1 MFTVKNIFKSLFSN
15 QAALDNRKMK
25 WYVTLIMFVLAI
37 FLPWIPTLSTGY
49 RSNGGAIFAN
59 KNNFEVSTA
68 LKHVIAEEDYF
79 KTIKINNKDGAY
91 SLDMNGLNDEAFYGD
106 STKDSKYN
114 WTNELNGTSDK
125 ALFKSSYVD
134 ENGNG
139 ASPYIKNPTDLK
151 RDYYFDSIGADVT
164 VTKTEK
170 ASDSAGTTT
179 TTTTVERRVYLELY
193 MIPGLSRND
202 ANAINYLTNFTTTVI
217 LNKDLNGVNHN
228 IPHSYMILLQDYMK
242 VYFYPFTATTATV
255 AASGSYAG
263 KLDEGF
269 AKVDLNGA
277 TTLYDFM
284 LSKGELNIQDGFT
297 KNFIALTDGAARE
310 YTIYAT
316 WMQVLTLTIAGAA
329 SILICTLLIFI
340 FFKRKTSIYRDS
352 NFFHA
357 INTAVNMSITPALL
371 SMLFGFFTSNYS
383 MMAIIGC
390 NLIRAVFVMNR
401 ICPPQT
407 ADTSKPVYQARS

>member
-25 WYVTLIMFVLAI
+25 WYVTLIMFVLAV
-37 FLPWIPTLSTGY
+37 FLPWIPTLSSGY

-91 SLDMNGLNDEAFYGD
+91 SLDMNGLNDEAFYGERSMD
-106 STKDSKYN
+106 DKYI
-114 WTNELNGTSDK
+114 WDNELNGVSDK
-125 ALFKSSYVD
+125 ALLKDTYKDIQTPVIRTPSIFKGD
-134 ENGNG
+134 N
-139 ASPYIKNPTDLK
+139 I
-151 RDYYFDSIGADVT
+151 YFFDAIGANVT

-193 MIPGLSRND
+193 MFPELS
-202 ANAINYLTNFTTTVI
+202 AKNADTMQYLRNFTTTVV
-217 LNKDLNGVNHN
+217 LNKDVNGVNHN
-228 IPHSYMILLQDYMK
+228 IPHSYMILLQDYME

-371 SMLFGFFTSNYS
+371 SMIFGFFTSNYS

>member
-25 WYVTLIMFVLAI
+25 WYVTLIMFVLAV
-37 FLPWIPTLSTGY
+37 FLPWIPTLSSGY

-91 SLDMNGLNDEAFYGD
+91 SLDMSGLDDEAFYGERSMD
-106 STKDSKYN
+106 DKYI
-114 WTNELNGTSDK
+114 WDNELNGVSDK
-125 ALFKSSYVD
+125 ALLKDTYKDIQTSVITTPS
-134 ENGNG
+134 N
-139 ASPYIKNPTDLK
+139 IKGDK
-151 RDYYFDSIGADVT
+151 IYFFDAIGANVT

-193 MIPGLSRND
+193 MFPELS
-202 ANAINYLTNFTTTVI
+202 AKNADTMQYLRNFTTTVVF
-217 LNKDLNGVNHN
+217 NKDANGVNHR
-228 IPHSYMILLQDYMK
+228 IPHSYMILLQDYME

-371 SMLFGFFTSNYS
+371 SMIFGFFTSNYS

>member
-25 WYVTLIMFVLAI
+25 WYVTLIMFVLAV
-37 FLPWIPTLSTGY
+37 FLPWIPTLSSGY

-68 LKHVIAEEDYF
+68 LMHVIAEEDYF

-91 SLDMNGLNDEAFYGD
+91 SLDMNGLNDEAFYGERSMD
-106 STKDSKYN
+106 DKYI
-114 WTNELNGTSDK
+114 WDNELNGVSDK
-125 ALFKSSYVD
+125 ALLKDTYKDIQTPVITTPS
-134 ENGNG
+134 N
-139 ASPYIKNPTDLK
+139 IKGDK
-151 RDYYFDSIGADVT
+151 IYFFDAIGANVT

-193 MIPGLSRND
+193 MFPELS
-202 ANAINYLTNFTTTVI
+202 AKNADTLQYLRNFTTTVV
-217 LNKDLNGVNHN
+217 LNKDVNGVNHRV
-228 IPHSYMILLQDYMK
+228 PHSYMILLQDYME

-371 SMLFGFFTSNYS
+371 SMIFGFFTSNYS

>member
-25 WYVTLIMFVLAI
+25 WYVTLIMFVLAV
-37 FLPWIPTLSTGY
+37 FLPWIPTLSSGY

-91 SLDMNGLNDEAFYGD
+91 SLDMNGLNDEAFYGERSMD
-106 STKDSKYN
+106 DKYI
-114 WTNELNGTSDK
+114 WDNELNGVNDK
-125 ALFKSSYVD
+125 ALLKDTYKDIQTPVITTPS
-134 ENGNG
+134 N
-139 ASPYIKNPTDLK
+139 IKGDK
-151 RDYYFDSIGADVT
+151 IYFFDAIGANVT

-193 MIPGLSRND
+193 MFPELS
-202 ANAINYLTNFTTTVI
+202 AKNADTMQYLRNFTTTVV
-217 LNKDLNGVNHN
+217 LNKDVNGVNHRV
-228 IPHSYMILLQDYMK
+228 PHSYMILLQDYME

-371 SMLFGFFTSNYS
+371 SMIFGFFTSNYS

>member
-25 WYVTLIMFVLAI
+25 WYITLSMFVLAI
-37 FLPWIPTLSTGY
+37 FLPWIPTLSSGY
-49 RSNGGAIFAN
+49 RSNGGAVFAN

-79 KTIKINNKDGAY
+79 KTIKINNKDGSY
-91 SLDMNGLNDEAFYGD
+91 SLDMKGLNDEAFYGERSMD
-106 STKDSKYN
+106 DKYN
-114 WTNELNGTSDK
+114 WENELNGTSDK
-125 ALFKSSYVD
+125 ALLKDSYSDIQTAVITKPSSI
-134 ENGNG
+134 NS
-139 ASPYIKNPTDLK
+139 A
-151 RDYYFDSIGADVT
+151 YYFFDSIGADVT

-170 ASDSAGTTT
+170 ASDSSGSTTT
-179 TTTTVERRVYLELY
+179 ITTTERRVYLELY
-193 MIPGLSRND
+193 MFPELSAND
-202 ANAINYLTNFTTTVI
+202 TDAMQYLRNFTTTVVF
-217 LNKDLNGVNHN
+217 NKDANGVNHRV
-228 IPHSYMILLQDYMK
+228 PHSYMILLQDYME
-242 VYFYPFTATTATV
+242 VYFYPFTATTATTG
-255 AASGSYAG
+255 ASGSYAG
-263 KLDEGF
+263 KLNEGL

-277 TTLYDFM
+277 TTLYDFI

-297 KNFIALTDGAARE
+297 KNFVALTDGAARE
-310 YTIYAT
+310 YTIYST
-316 WMQVLTLTIAGAA
+316 WMQVLTLTIASAA
-329 SILICTLLIFI
+329 SILICTILIFI

-357 INTAVNMSITPALL
+357 INTAVSMSITPALL

-390 NLIRAVFVMNR
+390 NLIRAVFIMNR

>member
-25 WYVTLIMFVLAI
+25 WYVTLIMFVLAV
-37 FLPWIPTLSTGY
+37 FLPWIPTLSSGY

-91 SLDMNGLNDEAFYGD
+91 SLDMNGLNDEAFYGERSMD
-106 STKDSKYN
+106 DKYI
-114 WTNELNGTSDK
+114 WDNELNGVSDK
-125 ALFKSSYVD
+125 ALLKDTYKDIQTPVITTPS
-134 ENGNG
+134 N
-139 ASPYIKNPTDLK
+139 IKGDK
-151 RDYYFDSIGADVT
+151 IYFFDAIGANVT

-228 IPHSYMILLQDYMK
+228 IPHSYMILLQDYME

-263 KLDEGF
+263 KVDEGF

-371 SMLFGFFTSNYS
+371 SMIFGFFTSNYS

-390 NLIRAVFVMNR
+390 NLIRAVFVMNG

-407 ADTSKPVYQARS
+407 AYTSKPVE

>member
-25 WYVTLIMFVLAI
+25 WYVTLIMFVLAV
-37 FLPWIPTLSTGY
+37 FLPWIPTLSSGY

-91 SLDMNGLNDEAFYGD
+91 SLDMSGLDDEAFYGERSMD
-106 STKDSKYN
+106 DKYI
-114 WTNELNGTSDK
+114 WDNELNGVSDK
-125 ALFKSSYVD
+125 ALLKDTYKDIQTPVITTPS
-134 ENGNG
+134 N
-139 ASPYIKNPTDLK
+139 IKGDK
-151 RDYYFDSIGADVT
+151 IYFFDAIGANVT

-193 MIPGLSRND
+193 MFPELS
-202 ANAINYLTNFTTTVI
+202 AKNADTMQYLRNFTTTVI

-228 IPHSYMILLQDYMK
+228 IPHSYMILLQDYME

-371 SMLFGFFTSNYS
+371 SMIFGFFTSNYS

>member
-25 WYVTLIMFVLAI
+25 WYVTLIMFVLAV
-37 FLPWIPTLSTGY
+37 FLPWIPTLSSGY

-91 SLDMNGLNDEAFYGD
+91 SLDMNGLNDEAFYGERSMD
-106 STKDSKYN
+106 DKYI
-114 WTNELNGTSDK
+114 WDNELNGVSDK
-125 ALFKSSYVD
+125 ALLKDTYKDIQTPVITTPS
-134 ENGNG
+134 N
-139 ASPYIKNPTDLK
+139 IKGDK
-151 RDYYFDSIGADVT
+151 IYFFDAIGANVT

-193 MIPGLSRND
+193 MFPELS
-202 ANAINYLTNFTTTVI
+202 AKNADTMQYLRNFTTTVV
-217 LNKDLNGVNHN
+217 LNKDVNGVNHRV
-228 IPHSYMILLQDYMK
+228 PHSYMILLQDYME
-242 VYFYPFTATTATV
+242 VYFYPFTATTDTV

-371 SMLFGFFTSNYS
+371 SMIFGFFTSNYS

>member
-25 WYVTLIMFVLAI
+25 WYVTLIMFVLAV
-37 FLPWIPTLSTGY
+37 FLPWIPTLSSGY

-91 SLDMNGLNDEAFYGD
+91 SLDMNGLNDEAFYGERSMD
-106 STKDSKYN
+106 DKYI
-114 WTNELNGTSDK
+114 WDNELNGVSDK
-125 ALFKSSYVD
+125 ALLKDTYKDIQTPVITTPS
-134 ENGNG
+134 N
-139 ASPYIKNPTDLK
+139 IKGDK
-151 RDYYFDSIGADVT
+151 IYFFDAIGANVT

-193 MIPGLSRND
+193 MFPELS
-202 ANAINYLTNFTTTVI
+202 AKNADTLQYLRNFTTTVV
-217 LNKDLNGVNHN
+217 LNKDVNGVNHRV
-228 IPHSYMILLQDYMK
+228 PHSYMILLQDYME

-371 SMLFGFFTSNYS
+371 SMIFGFFTSNYS

>member
-25 WYVTLIMFVLAI
+25 WYVTLIMFVLAV
-37 FLPWIPTLSTGY
+37 FLPWIPTLSSGY

-91 SLDMNGLNDEAFYGD
+91 SLDMNGLNDEAFYGERSMD
-106 STKDSKYN
+106 DKYI
-114 WTNELNGTSDK
+114 WDNELNGVSDH
-125 ALFKSSYVD
+125 ALLKDTYPHIQTPVITTPS
-134 ENGNG
+134 N
-139 ASPYIKNPTDLK
+139 IKGDK
-151 RDYYFDSIGADVT
+151 IYFFDAIGANVT

-193 MIPGLSRND
+193 MFPELS
-202 ANAINYLTNFTTTVI
+202 AKNADTMQYLRNFTTTVI

-228 IPHSYMILLQDYMK
+228 IPHSYMILLQDYME

-371 SMLFGFFTSNYS
+371 SMIFGFFTSNYS

>member
-25 WYVTLIMFVLAI
+25 WYVTLIMFVLAV
-37 FLPWIPTLSTGY
+37 FLPWIPTLSSGY

-91 SLDMNGLNDEAFYGD
+91 SLDMSGLNDEAFYGERSMD
-106 STKDSKYN
+106 DKYI
-114 WTNELNGTSDK
+114 WDNELNGVSDK
-125 ALFKSSYVD
+125 ALLKDTYEDVQTPVITTPSGIKS
-134 ENGNG
+134 GN
-139 ASPYIKNPTDLK
+139 SH
-151 RDYYFDSIGADVT
+151 YFFDAIGADVT

-193 MIPGLSRND
+193 MFPDLSAKNS
-202 ANAINYLTNFTTTVI
+202 NTMQYLRNFTTTVVF
-217 LNKDLNGVNHN
+217 NKDANGVNHRV
-228 IPHSYMILLQDYMK
+228 PHSYMILLQDYME

-263 KLDEGF
+263 KLDEGL

-297 KNFIALTDGAARE
+297 KNFVALTDGAARE

-371 SMLFGFFTSNYS
+371 SMIFGFFTSNYS

>member
-25 WYVTLIMFVLAI
+25 WYVTLIMFVLAV
-37 FLPWIPTLSTGY
+37 FLPWIPTLSSGY

-91 SLDMNGLNDEAFYGD
+91 SLDMNGLDDEAFYGERSMD
-106 STKDSKYN
+106 DKYI
-114 WTNELNGTSDK
+114 WDNELNGVSDK
-125 ALFKSSYVD
+125 ALLKDTYKDIQTPVITTPS
-134 ENGNG
+134 N
-139 ASPYIKNPTDLK
+139 IKGDK
-151 RDYYFDSIGADVT
+151 IYFFDAIGANVT

-193 MIPGLSRND
+193 MFPELS
-202 ANAINYLTNFTTTVI
+202 AKNADTMQYLRNFTTTVV
-217 LNKDLNGVNHN
+217 LNKDVNGVNHRV
-228 IPHSYMILLQDYMK
+228 PHSYMILLQDYME

-371 SMLFGFFTSNYS
+371 SMIFGFFTSNYS

>member
-25 WYVTLIMFVLAI
+25 WYVTLIMFVLAV
-37 FLPWIPTLSTGY
+37 FLPWIPTLSSGY

-91 SLDMNGLNDEAFYGD
+91 SLDMNGLNDEAFYGERSMD
-106 STKDSKYN
+106 DKYI
-114 WTNELNGTSDK
+114 WDNELNGVSDK
-125 ALFKSSYVD
+125 ALLKDTYKDIQTPVITTPS
-134 ENGNG
+134 N
-139 ASPYIKNPTDLK
+139 IKGDK
-151 RDYYFDSIGADVT
+151 IYFFDAIGANVT

-193 MIPGLSRND
+193 MFPELS
-202 ANAINYLTNFTTTVI
+202 AKNADTMQYLRNFTTTVV
-217 LNKDLNGVNHN
+217 LNKDVNGVNHRV
-228 IPHSYMILLQDYMK
+228 PHSYMILLQDYME

-371 SMLFGFFTSNYS
+371 SMIFGFFTSNYS

>member
-25 WYVTLIMFVLAI
+25 WYVTLIMFVLAV
-37 FLPWIPTLSTGY
+37 FLPWIPTLSSGY

-91 SLDMNGLNDEAFYGD
+91 SLDMNGLNDEAFYGERSMD
-106 STKDSKYN
+106 DKYI
-114 WTNELNGTSDK
+114 WDNELNGVSDK
-125 ALFKSSYVD
+125 ALLKDTYKDIQTPVITTPS
-134 ENGNG
+134 N
-139 ASPYIKNPTDLK
+139 IKGDK
-151 RDYYFDSIGADVT
+151 IYFFDAIGANVT

-228 IPHSYMILLQDYMK
+228 IPHSYMILLQDYME

-371 SMLFGFFTSNYS
+371 SMIFGFFTSNYS